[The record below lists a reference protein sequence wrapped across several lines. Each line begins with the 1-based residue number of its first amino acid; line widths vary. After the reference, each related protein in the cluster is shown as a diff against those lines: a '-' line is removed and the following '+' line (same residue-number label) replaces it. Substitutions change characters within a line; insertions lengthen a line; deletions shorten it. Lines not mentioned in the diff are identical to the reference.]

1 MRKRVL
7 VISPV
12 YRNRAGER
20 ARRANHNRGWR
31 LWIEVVTRLAGF
43 VVFTVVGF
51 LVAVVFFPF
60 HTFGAG

>member
-1 MRKRVL
+1 M
-7 VISPV
+7 
-12 YRNRAGER
+12 
-20 ARRANHNRGWR
+20 HDRGWR

-51 LVAVVFFPF
+51 LVAVMFFPF